1 MARLPERSLMCSQLS
16 EMESQMAMLKQMV
29 KARQTDAR
37 TREIQNSMLRKKV
50 REPDGPRNNAP
61 RAEPKAEAA
70 EPRGAEPVAVRRGA
84 GRTSRSKLGPS
95 TGPNMMKKL

>member
-1 MARLPERSLMCSQLS
+1 MARLPERALVCPQLS

-37 TREIQNSMLRKKV
+37 TKEIQNSMLRKKV

-70 EPRGAEPVAVRRGA
+70 EPRGAEPVRRGA
-84 GRTSRSKLGPS
+84 GRTSRSKLGPGK
-95 TGPNMMKKL
+95 GPNMMKKL